1 MTALILL
8 AHGSP
13 DPRAAPCTHHVAEK
27 VQACWPEGQVIAAF
41 IEHDEPRLDEAV
53 RRLEVLGEDDI
64 IIVPLLLSR
73 AFHGRVD
80 VPNAVAAVRETS
92 SAAIRCAEV
101 IGADEELLPALERGL
116 PAAVPVVLAV
126 AGTNDAA
133 AQQDL
138 DRLAGAWSLQR
149 GAPVI
154 VGHAS
159 QASPDITAAIAE
171 LESVHSATAAI
182 ASFVL
187 FEGVLPDRIRAAAG
201 SRCVTTP
208 LFTSPELTRLVINRA
223 QAARTSV
230 AGP

>member
-13 DPRAAPCTHHVAEK
+13 DPRAATCTRQLAEG
-27 VQACWPEGQVIAAF
+27 VQSSWPPGQVIAAF
-41 IEHDEPRLDEAV
+41 LDHDEPRLDEAV
-53 RRLEVLGEDDI
+53 RRLEVDGEDEI

-80 VPNAVAAVRETS
+80 VPNAVAAVRESS
-92 SAAIRCAEV
+92 SATIRCAEV

-116 PAAVPVVLAV
+116 PRAVPVVLAV

-149 GAPVI
+149 GAPVM

-159 QASPDITAAIAE
+159 QASPDIKAAIAE
-171 LESVHSATAAI
+171 LESVHGATAAI

-201 SRCVTTP
+201 TRCVTTP
-208 LFTSPELTRLVINRA
+208 LFTSPEIARLVIARA
-223 QAARTSV
+223 QAARASA
-230 AGP
+230 AGQ

>member
-13 DPRAAPCTHHVAEK
+13 DPRAAPCTHHVAER

-159 QASPDITAAIAE
+159 QASPDITAAIA
-171 LESVHSATAAI
+171 
-182 ASFVL
+182 SFVL